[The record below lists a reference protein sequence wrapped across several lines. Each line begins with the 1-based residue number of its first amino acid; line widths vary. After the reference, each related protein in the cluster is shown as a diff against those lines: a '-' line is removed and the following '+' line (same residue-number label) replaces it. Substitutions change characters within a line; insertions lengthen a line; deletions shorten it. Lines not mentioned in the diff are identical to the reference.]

1 MDPKDE
7 CKTVVEVNGKRAKGG
22 GKWGRGGEDG
32 GVGGGEGKEGR
43 PSWKKKNEWNNF
55 VEN

>member
-1 MDPKDE
+1 VDPKDE

-43 PSWKKKNEWNNF
+43 PSWKKRMSGTIL
-55 VEN
+55 

>member
-32 GVGGGEGKEGR
+32 GVGGHWRRGERGKAFLE
-43 PSWKKKNEWNNF
+43 KKRMSGTIL
-55 VEN
+55 

>member
-32 GVGGGEGKEGR
+32 GVGRGRGGERGKAFLE
-43 PSWKKKNEWNNF
+43 KKRMSGTIL
-55 VEN
+55 